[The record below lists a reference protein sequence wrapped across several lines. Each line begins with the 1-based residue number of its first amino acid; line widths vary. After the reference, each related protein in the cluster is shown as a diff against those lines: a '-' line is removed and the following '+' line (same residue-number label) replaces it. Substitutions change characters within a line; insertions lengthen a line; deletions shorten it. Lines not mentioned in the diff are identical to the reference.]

1 MSVRYIR
8 CAKYYVCRRLCSLNY
23 ISRREIQ
30 ALYHIFFYKMCVR
43 AYHVIRLEQELKGNW
58 SRYEISLVGK
68 YYDRGT
74 LREAGIFIAG
84 FAIIEGS
91 ALIVVN
97 VQLYPHPLDNEETV
111 VTRNAHF
118 SRCAPLIYVA
128 RVRKSAPK
136 STSYILYLLSL
147 IISSISLTMNHATLC
162 CARK

>member
-1 MSVRYIR
+1 MY
-8 CAKYYVCRRLCSLNY
+8 
-23 ISRREIQ
+23 
-30 ALYHIFFYKMCVR
+30 VR

-58 SRYEISLVGK
+58 SRYEILLVGK
-68 YYDRGT
+68 YYEQKRET
-74 LREAGIFIAG
+74 LREARIFIAG
-84 FAIIEGS
+84 FTIIEGS

-111 VTRNAHF
+111 VTRNAYF
-118 SRCAPLIYVA
+118 SRCVPLYIA